1 MTDAEKIIPVAE
13 EKEVIVEAT
22 VNESDSKN
30 VHAMSKEELLAE
42 LKNIVEEENVNA
54 HKEVMALK
62 QALFAVRQREINDE
76 LNAFVEAGNAPET
89 FSATP
94 DPSEYESKEL
104 LAKFK
109 EMRARF
115 LEAEEKRL
123 EANLA
128 AKRELIKEMQ
138 AIVEDA
144 DNVNV
149 NFSKF
154 QELQQAFKN
163 GEDVTPSSEAEI
175 WKAYQTT
182 VEQFYDTLKINKELR
197 DLDFKKNL
205 EQKRQL
211 IEQAVALQGEE
222 DIIDASARLRQ
233 LHNEWRAIGPV
244 VKELRDTIWEE
255 FKEASAIINRKHQE
269 FFEARKNRE
278 KENEDA
284 KIALCLEVE
293 NIDLTSLTTFA
304 QWEEMTEKVK
314 TLQAQWKTIGFASR
328 KVNNELFA
336 RFRKANDIFFETKA
350 AYMQGVKDNLQA
362 NLEKKIALCEKAEA
376 LGDVDDL
383 KKNLDEVI
391 RLQAEWKKIGTVPKK
406 HSDSVWQ
413 RFTAACNKFF
423 DRKKEQDAARHNEE
437 NANLEAKRSII
448 VKLKAIPLDGER
460 REILKMVRDLQNEWA
475 EIGHVPYKQKD
486 KVYAQY
492 REICDAIY
500 ESINAKREDERR
512 QNFEGQLNKLK
523 GDDRKIKSERDRL
536 QRVIEQ
542 KQNDL
547 KTYQNNLGFFNVKS
561 SAGNSMVKDME
572 RKMARLEEEIKDLKA
587 KIRMLAEAEK

>member
-163 GEDVTPSSEAEI
+163 GEDVTPSSEEEI
-175 WKAYQTT
+175 WK
-182 VEQFYDTLKINKELR
+182 
-197 DLDFKKNL
+197 
-205 EQKRQL
+205 
-211 IEQAVALQGEE
+211 
-222 DIIDASARLRQ
+222 
-233 LHNEWRAIGPV
+233 
-244 VKELRDTIWEE
+244 
-255 FKEASAIINRKHQE
+255 
-269 FFEARKNRE
+269 
-278 KENEDA
+278 
-284 KIALCLEVE
+284 
-293 NIDLTSLTTFA
+293 
-304 QWEEMTEKVK
+304 
-314 TLQAQWKTIGFASR
+314 
-328 KVNNELFA
+328 
-336 RFRKANDIFFETKA
+336 
-350 AYMQGVKDNLQA
+350 
-362 NLEKKIALCEKAEA
+362 
-376 LGDVDDL
+376 
-383 KKNLDEVI
+383 
-391 RLQAEWKKIGTVPKK
+391 
-406 HSDSVWQ
+406 
-413 RFTAACNKFF
+413 
-423 DRKKEQDAARHNEE
+423 
-437 NANLEAKRSII
+437 
-448 VKLKAIPLDGER
+448 
-460 REILKMVRDLQNEWA
+460 
-475 EIGHVPYKQKD
+475 
-486 KVYAQY
+486 
-492 REICDAIY
+492 
-500 ESINAKREDERR
+500 
-512 QNFEGQLNKLK
+512 
-523 GDDRKIKSERDRL
+523 
-536 QRVIEQ
+536 
-542 KQNDL
+542 
-547 KTYQNNLGFFNVKS
+547 
-561 SAGNSMVKDME
+561 
-572 RKMARLEEEIKDLKA
+572 
-587 KIRMLAEAEK
+587 